1 MTRIAITGHRGLP
14 PATVTLVEEA
24 LRSELRRYAG
34 GDLVGLSC
42 LADGADRLF
51 AQAVLDVGG
60 ALEAIIPAEGYR
72 VKVAP
77 ESPPAYDTLLAR
89 AASVVQLDHARPNSE
104 AYMHASEEMLKRAD
118 VVFAV
123 WDGQP
128 PRAWGGT
135 ADVVVEARKEGLP
148 VVVIWPEGSTR
159 D

>member
-14 PATVTLVEEA
+14 PATAALVA
-24 LRSELRRYAG
+24 AAIRTELAPYTDD
-34 GDLVGLSC
+34 DLVGISC

-51 AQAVLDVGG
+51 AQAVLDAGG
-60 ALEAIIPAEGYR
+60 ALEAIVPAEGYR
-72 VKVAP
+72 MKVVP
-77 ESPPAYDTLLAR
+77 ESPPAYDSLLAR
-89 AASVVQLDHARPNSE
+89 AASVVRLDHARPNSE

-135 ADVVVEARKEGLP
+135 ADVVAEARKEGLP
-148 VVVIWPEGSTR
+148 VVVIWPPGATR